1 MNEKKFFG
9 FFKNQRGQAA
19 LMDSLFFLAIVSTI
33 CTSLFFFMVNYGGQV
48 DKQVSS
54 FYSRDFAADSLKVVS
69 YINVLRTG
77 DSVFSSPDISEYD
90 YLLAMMKE
98 DYADKKE
105 FSCETR
111 KSAASTLQSVLK
123 PFDDSIDYAFYL
135 LNESQ
140 TEYLFL
146 LLAVHE
152 CSDPAACKVSK
163 ADTDYTDIV
172 KRKYYYCKP
181 QSKDILEKQVF
192 PLAGQVDSSSG
203 KVTFTQPTER
213 NTQGIP
219 FIMGLS
225 MWVSKDILVL
235 NTLQT
240 NKEFNCVLIDLEA
253 ECPNPSA

>member
-1 MNEKKFFG
+1 MNS
-9 FFKNQRGQAA
+9 RGQAA
-19 LMDSLFFLAIVSTI
+19 LMDSIFFLMIVSTI
-33 CTSLFFFMVNYGGQV
+33 CTTLFFFMVNYGGQV

-69 YINVLRTG
+69 YINIVRTG
-77 DSVFSSPDISEYD
+77 DSVFAAADNYEYD

-111 KSAASTLQSVLK
+111 KAAASTLQSVLK

-146 LLAVHE
+146 MFAVHE
-152 CSDPAACKVSK
+152 CTDPAVCKQSGANVDLSE
-163 ADTDYTDIV
+163 V
-172 KRKYYYCKP
+172 VRRRYYYCKP
-181 QSKDILEKQVF
+181 QNKDVLEKQVF
-192 PLAGQVDSSSG
+192 PYAGQVDSSVG
-203 KVTFTQPTER
+203 KVTFTQPETR
-213 NTQGIP
+213 DTQGIP
-219 FIMGLS
+219 FVMGLS
-225 MWVSKDILVL
+225 MWVSKDITVL

-240 NKEFNCVLIDLEA
+240 NREFNCILIDLESI
-253 ECPNPSA
+253 CPNPSA